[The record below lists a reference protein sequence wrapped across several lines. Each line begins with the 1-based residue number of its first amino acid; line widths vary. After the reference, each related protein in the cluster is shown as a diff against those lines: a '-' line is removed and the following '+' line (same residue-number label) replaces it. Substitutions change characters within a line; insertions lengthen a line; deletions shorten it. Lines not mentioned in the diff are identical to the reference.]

1 MEIYPDTLQDAIVGD
16 DREGSVV
23 TLTLRK
29 EHTGNI
35 FDVQLRRVSKK
46 SIQQMVEI
54 LEQCD
59 LLVKRHSES
68 QAVQGVFG
76 GRQIDQVSSTIIAV
90 EKIRSLI
97 SKISLER

>member
-1 MEIYPDTLQDAIVGD
+1 MEIYPDTLQEAIVGD

-23 TLTLRK
+23 TVTLRK

-46 SIQQMVEI
+46 SIQPMVRI

-59 LLVKRHSES
+59 LLVKKHGES
-68 QAVQGVFG
+68 QGVQSVFG
-76 GRQIDQVSSTIIAV
+76 ERQIDQAFSTVMAV
-90 EKIRSLI
+90 EKILSLI
-97 SKISLER
+97 SKITLER